1 MCDAILRAG
10 CGFARPDL
18 RFRVRPFLCLLVLV
32 AASGLG
38 GCSRYSFSGAS
49 LPADLQ
55 TLYLAPTD
63 VAAASPVP
71 TLGDDLT
78 RLLTERFIRQ
88 TRLALADEDAA
99 DARLDARLDTYRAD
113 PTAVTGDDRAT
124 RTRVTV
130 GARIVL
136 RYRDETRAPLLDRT
150 FTAFADYDPVA
161 EGPDGEAEA
170 ARVALRALADDAFTA
185 ATSTW

>member
-1 MCDAILRAG
+1 MPVRA
-10 CGFARPDL
+10 
-18 RFRVRPFLCLLVLV
+18 FLCLLVLT
-32 AASGLG
+32 AATALG

-49 LPADLQ
+49 LPDDLR
-55 TLYLAPTD
+55 TLYLVPTE

-71 TLGDDLT
+71 SIGDDLT
-78 RLLTERFIRQ
+78 RLLTERFVRQ
-88 TRLALADEDAA
+88 TRLRLADEATA
-99 DARLDARLDTYRAD
+99 DARLDARLDTYRND

-124 RTRVTV
+124 RNRVTV

-136 RYRDETRAPLLDRT
+136 RYRDESRTPLLDRT

-161 EGPDGEAEA
+161 EGPGGEAEA
-170 ARVALRALADDAFTA
+170 ARTALRALADDAFTA

>member
-1 MCDAILRAG
+1 M
-10 CGFARPDL
+10 
-18 RFRVRPFLCLLVLV
+18 
-32 AASGLG
+32 AALALAA
-38 GCSRYSFSGAS
+38 CSRYSFSGAS
-49 LPADLQ
+49 LPGDLQ
-55 TLYLAPTD
+55 TLYFAPTD
-63 VAAASPVP
+63 VASASPVP

-88 TRLALADEDAA
+88 TRLQLADEATA

-136 RYRDETRAPLLDRT
+136 RYRDESRPPLLDRT
-150 FTAFADYDPVA
+150 FSAFADYDPVS
-161 EGPDGEAEA
+161 EGPEGEAEA

>member
-1 MCDAILRAG
+1 MRA
-10 CGFARPDL
+10 
-18 RFRVRPFLCLLVLV
+18 FLCLALAL
-32 AASGLG
+32 AATVTG

-49 LPADLQ
+49 LPDDLR
-55 TLYLAPTD
+55 TLVLVPTE

-71 TLGDDLT
+71 SIGDDLT
-78 RLLTERFIRQ
+78 RLLTERFLRQ
-88 TRLALADEDAA
+88 TRLRLADEATA
-99 DARLDARLDTYRAD
+99 DGRLEARLDTYRND

-124 RTRVTV
+124 RNRVTV

-136 RYRDETRAPLLDRT
+136 RYRDEARAPLLDRS

-161 EGPDGEAEA
+161 EGPEGEAEA

-185 ATSTW
+185 ATSRW